1 MGTLKVKLNDKVIF
15 EKSGNQGP
23 LWQMKEQRLQGSGS
37 KKLVFEGIRG
47 QSYKGDAAIDDIKI
61 YDC

>member
-37 KKLVFEGIRG
+37 KKV
-47 QSYKGDAAIDDIKI
+47 SNADIKVVLSR
-61 YDC
+61 